1 MENFIKERFKS
12 LIGNDNSI
20 GIRDKYDVAVL
31 VIALILNK
39 HEFKL
44 EGEETNDKVVPTNWN
59 SNADSYTLDLINHLA
74 PAKTFHFKCLRMGN
88 LLLVNAMIKDKNDKI
103 HTLDV
108 EVLIVIFYFN
118 ILNNNNNSIDKLV
131 KNTDYKDVE
140 NLLLNLKEFI
150 SIFEFSI
157 INPLVPGLVRIPTN
171 MQEQQ
176 QQPPQRGSNRY
187 REGYNGGDQE
197 RRPQN
202 NQRDFEYE
210 DPLRVGDPQRGSNRY
225 RGGYNGGD
233 QDPDLYPPGFPVFGH
248 NPPFYPGQTRG
259 PGMFPGQGGQ
269 VGRDHPGFGNVHN
282 PYGGGNNPYG
292 TGLPGYEQRLPRG
305 AVPPGARFDPFGPPT
320 GGIPPSGRGRGM
332 PDRDDFTPPGFDNDH
347 YM

>member
-1 MENFIKERFKS
+1 MENFIKERLKS

-20 GIRDKYDVAVL
+20 GIRDKYDVTLL

-44 EGEETNDKVVPTNWN
+44 EGEQSNDKVVPNGWN
-59 SNADSYTLDLINHLA
+59 SNSDSYALDLINHLT
-74 PAKTFHFKCLRMGN
+74 PGKTFHFKCLRMGN

-108 EVLIVIFYFN
+108 D
-118 ILNNNNNSIDKLV
+118 IDKLV
-131 KNTDYKDVE
+131 KNIEYKDVE

-150 SIFEFSI
+150 SIFEYSI

-176 QQPPQRGSNRY
+176 QQQTQTQ
-187 REGYNGGDQE
+187 QE
-197 RRPQN
+197 RRPPNNPN
-202 NQRDFEYE
+202 NQRDFEDN
-210 DPLRVGDPQRGSNRY
+210 DPLRVGDPQRGGNRY
-225 RGGYNGGD
+225 RGYHGD
-233 QDPDLYPPGFPVFGH
+233 QDPDLYPPGFPVFSH
-248 NPPFYPGQTRG
+248 NPFYPGQTRG
-259 PGMFPGQGGQ
+259 PGVFPGQGSQ
-269 VGRDHPGFGNVHN
+269 IGRDHPGFGNIHN
-282 PYGGGNNPYG
+282 PYGGNNPYG

-320 GGIPPSGRGRGM
+320 GIPGGNRGRGM

>member
-1 MENFIKERFKS
+1 MENFIKERLKS

-44 EGEETNDKVVPTNWN
+44 EGGEETNDKVVPTNWN

-74 PAKTFHFKCLRMGN
+74 PGKTFHFKCLRMGN

-108 EVLIVIFYFN
+108 DT
-118 ILNNNNNSIDKLV
+118 DKLV
-131 KNTDYKDVE
+131 KNTEYKDVE
-140 NLLLNLKEFI
+140 SLLLNLKEFI
-150 SIFEFSI
+150 SIFEYSI

-176 QQPPQRGSNRY
+176 QQQQQQQQPPQ
-187 REGYNGGDQE
+187 QE
-197 RRPQN
+197 RRPPN
-202 NQRDFEYE
+202 NQRDFEDD

-225 RGGYNGGD
+225 RGGFNGGGD

-269 VGRDHPGFGNVHN
+269 VGRDHPGFGNIHN

-320 GGIPPSGRGRGM
+320 GGIPGGRGRGI

>member
-1 MENFIKERFKS
+1 MENFIKERLKS

-20 GIRDKYDVAVL
+20 GIRDKFDVAVL

-44 EGEETNDKVVPTNWN
+44 GEQSNDKVVPTTWN
-59 SNADSYTLDLINHLA
+59 SNSDSYTLDLTNHLA
-74 PAKTFHFKCLRMGN
+74 PGKAFHFKCLRMGN

-108 EVLIVIFYFN
+108 D
-118 ILNNNNNSIDKLV
+118 IDKLV
-131 KNTDYKDVE
+131 KNTEYKDVE

-176 QQPPQRGSNRY
+176 PPQQQQQQQQ
-187 REGYNGGDQE
+187 QE
-197 RRPQN
+197 RRPPNN
-202 NQRDFEYE
+202 NQRDFEDD

-225 RGGYNGGD
+225 RGGYHSD

-282 PYGGGNNPYG
+282 PYGNNPYG
-292 TGLPGYEQRLPRG
+292 AGLPGYEQRLPRG

-320 GGIPPSGRGRGM
+320 GIPGGRGRGI